1 MDEEISPATQI
12 EIKSPDV
19 ETIVTSAPPEKKK
32 SKKTIIFIIAIILII
47 LLIAGFAY
55 YKMTGNAININN
67 INNVNVNVN
76 QNTNSNNQ
84 MSTKNPQVKI
94 ETSAGDI
101 TLELYPDKAPITVAN
116 FLSYVQDGTYEN
128 TVFHRVISGFMIQGG
143 GFTTNGQEKP
153 TKSPI
158 KLESNN
164 GLKNDA
170 GTIAM
175 ARTNVA
181 DSATD
186 QFFINTVNNNFLNYA
201 PNNPGYA
208 VFGKV
213 ISGMDVV
220 KKIEATQTTTKN
232 RMEDWPVNDIVIKKV
247 SVVN

>member
-1 MDEEISPATQI
+1 MAEETPETQI

-19 ETIVTSAPPEKKK
+19 EKIVSPQKKRF
-32 SKKTIIFIIAIILII
+32 SKKTIIFIIAAIIVI

-55 YKMTGNAININN
+55 YKMTGNAINLNN
-67 INNVNVNVN
+67 PMV
-76 QNTNSNNQ
+76 
-84 MSTKNPQVKI
+84 TKNPQVLI
-94 ETSAGDI
+94 STSAGDI

-116 FLSYVQDGTYEN
+116 FLSYVKDGTYEN
-128 TVFHRVISGFMIQGG
+128 TVFHRVIKGFMIQGG
-143 GFTTNGQEKP
+143 GFTVAGTEKP
-153 TKSPI
+153 TKAQI

-164 GLKNDA
+164 GLKNEA

-175 ARTNVA
+175 ARTNVP

-186 QFFINTVNNNFLNYA
+186 QFFINTVNNDFLNYA

-220 KKIEATQTTTKN
+220 KKIEAVQTTTKN
-232 RMEDWPVNDIVIKKV
+232 RMEDWPQNEIIIKKV
-247 SVVN
+247 SVL